1 MLEALQSEPI
11 QRAIIAGV
19 LASVACG
26 VVGTYVVVKRMVFVS
41 GGISHASLGGLG
53 LAAWLGVSVTGGAI
67 VFSLLTA
74 VIIGTMSLRRNE
86 HADTLIGAVWVV
98 GMSIGIMFLYAT
110 PGYAAKLENFLFGN
124 ILFVSPGDLWV
135 ALVLDVLILAV
146 VALFYREFLALSLD
160 EEFTWLRGVPVAALY
175 ILLLCLVALTV
186 VILIRVVGIVLLIA
200 LLTFPA
206 AISRWYVRHLHTMMI
221 SASLWGIVFI
231 VAGIAVSYATDFPS
245 GACIVLTAAAVYI
258 GGYIIKR
265 LAAMNRGPAPANEG
279 STP

>member
-1 MLEALQSEPI
+1 
-11 QRAIIAGV
+11 
-19 LASVACG
+19 
-26 VVGTYVVVKRMVFVS
+26 
-41 GGISHASLGGLG
+41 
-53 LAAWLGVSVTGGAI
+53 AWLGVSVTGGAI
-67 VFSLLTA
+67 AFSLLTA